1 MLKSKSLWACFIL
14 MILLL
19 QGSAVTIYA
28 KPISGYSN
36 AAEQSYVSAANNV
49 SVSKNASVAN
59 NVSVASDVFASNDA
73 SVTDDTSLP
82 SNTSAVNHTSAIDNV
97 SASNNTSTIS
107 NISSTNDTSVAD
119 NTSTAENLST
129 ANHTSVTNHAS
140 VTENTSTTGNLLATS
155 TASAINDTSATN
167 DTPASKEEIQT
178 PQEAKPAN
186 SQPKSLGTFR
196 TTGYCPCSRCSGKW
210 GKRTSTGAIPQ
221 SGHTVA
227 VDPRVIPYGTKLMIN
242 GTVYTAEDCGGGV
255 KGKHID
261 IYYDTHSQ
269 ATRHGSRS
277 AEVFLVPIQ

>member
-1 MLKSKSLWACFIL
+1 M
-14 MILLL
+14 
-19 QGSAVTIYA
+19 
-28 KPISGYSN
+28 
-36 AAEQSYVSAANNV
+36 
-49 SVSKNASVAN
+49 
-59 NVSVASDVFASNDA
+59 
-73 SVTDDTSLP
+73 
-82 SNTSAVNHTSAIDNV
+82 
-97 SASNNTSTIS
+97 
-107 NISSTNDTSVAD
+107 
-119 NTSTAENLST
+119 
-129 ANHTSVTNHAS
+129 
-140 VTENTSTTGNLLATS
+140 
-155 TASAINDTSATN
+155 NDTSAAN
-167 DTPASKEEIQT
+167 DTLTVSDTISANDTSAANDAPASKEEIQN